1 MKGYSLARKS
11 WYVCRIIDIFYKT
24 KSMET
29 LTKRSFFVLAAT
41 LAFSSLH
48 AQTADDI
55 VNNYLTAIGG
65 KDAIANVKS
74 IVMSGSTEVMG
85 NEGNTSVTIVVG
97 KGYKT
102 ESDFNG
108 QKVVQCI
115 TSTSG
120 WGLNPFMGMSTPTA
134 LPAEQVKASQM
145 QLQITPLIGYAANGY
160 KIELSGK
167 DSADYKIKM
176 SGNGR
181 DIYFYINQKT
191 SLMDKFTTSINAQG
205 QTIDITISFSDY
217 RKLDGGLMVPYVQV
231 GEYPGATLTTTFKT
245 ITVNSTVDPTVFDMP
260 KS

>member
-1 MKGYSLARKS
+1 
-11 WYVCRIIDIFYKT
+11 
-24 KSMET
+24 MET

-41 LAFSSLH
+41 LAFSSLR

-55 VNNYLTAIGG
+55 VNKYVAAIGG
-65 KDAIANVKS
+65 KDAISSVKS
-74 IVMSGSTEVMG
+74 IVMQGATEVMG
-85 NEGNTSVTIVVG
+85 QDGNTSVTILIG

-108 QKVVQCI
+108 QKVIQCI
-115 TSTSG
+115 TPNGG

-134 LPAEQVKASQM
+134 LPADQVKASQM
-145 QLQITPLIGYAANGY
+145 QLQLNPLVNYAASGY
-160 KIELSGK
+160 KIELAGQ

-181 DIYFYINQKT
+181 EILFFVNQKT
-191 SLMDKFTTSINAQG
+191 SLLDKFTTSINAQG

-217 RKLDGGLMVPYVQV
+217 RKIDGGLVFPYVQV

>member
-1 MKGYSLARKS
+1 MKGNLLPINFR
-11 WYVCRIIDIFYKT
+11 YVCRIIDIIYKT

-29 LTKRSFFVLAAT
+29 LTKRSFFVLATT

-55 VNNYLTAIGG
+55 VNKYVTAIGG

-74 IVMSGSTEVMG
+74 VVMQGSTEVMG
-85 NEGNTSVTIVVG
+85 GEGNTTVTIVVG

-108 QKVVQCI
+108 QKVIQCI
-115 TSTSG
+115 TSTGG
-120 WGLNPFMGMSTPTA
+120 WGLNPYMGMQTPTA

-145 QLQITPLIGYAANGY
+145 QLQLNPLVGYAASGY
-160 KIELSGK
+160 KIDLAGK
-167 DSADYKIKM
+167 DFADYKIKM

-181 DIYFYINQKT
+181 DIVFYINQKT
-191 SLMDKFTTSINAQG
+191 SLLDKFSTTISAQG
-205 QTIDITISFSDY
+205 QSIDITISFSDY
-217 RKLDGGLMVPYVQV
+217 RKIDGGLLFPYVQV

-245 ITVNSTVDPTVFDMP
+245 INVNTTVDPTTFDMP